1 MFFTVKII
9 LSVCKM
15 YTNTFL
21 SNYVTIILFFL
32 LLQFIFKDVCVT
44 FHDIIKNFKI
54 LQIVLLLRLN
64 I

>member
-1 MFFTVKII
+1 
-9 LSVCKM
+9 M